1 MDYIEIFR
9 FVEVLAL
16 CFCVVGVAWMQ
27 TTVLYH
33 INLLWADMK
42 TLRQEQA
49 EIIKKMSTGSSE
61 GRSVTSSS
69 NSLEKSPEGLHK
81 CN

>member
-1 MDYIEIFR
+1 MTDYIEVFR

-16 CFCVVGVAWMQ
+16 CVCVVGVAWMQ
-27 TTVLYH
+27 VTVLHH

-49 EIIKKMSTGSSE
+49 EIIKKISTGSSE
-61 GRSVTSSS
+61 GRSVMSNFNSS
-69 NSLEKSPEGLHK
+69 EKSVEGSHK
-81 CN
+81 